1 MSFLQLLWFVLIG
14 VLFAG
19 FFFLDGFDYGVGMVT
34 VTLTSNE
41 AERDRMVRT
50 IGPVWDGNE
59 VWLITAGGQC
69 LPLSHTGTQV
79 YLVVTTLF

>member
-19 FFFLDGFDYGVGMVT
+19 FFFLDGFDYGVGMAT

-41 AERDRMVRT
+41 AERDQMVRT
-50 IGPVWDGNE
+50 IGPCVPVWERGKH
-59 VWLITAGGQC
+59 C
-69 LPLSHTGTQV
+69 PTGSN
-79 YLVVTTLF
+79 